1 MAYPRLVLLLGLA
14 MLTGLPAQAEQVQQ
28 PVPLECRL
36 GSGSWTNC
44 TMRVE
49 SVGLHWWIQA
59 GPQTIEFRH
68 DGRGGIR
75 MRNGVT
81 TPWRPVV
88 ASWSADASL
97 CWDGVCARG
106 SIPLD

>member
-1 MAYPRLVLLLGLA
+1 MIAHRALLLALLLGALE
-14 MLTGLPAQAEQVQQ
+14 GLPAPAQQ

-36 GSGSWTNC
+36 GGGSWERC
-44 TMRVE
+44 TMRIE

-59 GPQTIEFRH
+59 GPQAIEFRH
-68 DGRGGIR
+68 DGRGGIT
-75 MRNGVT
+75 MRDGTARQWRSVT
-81 TPWRPVV
+81 

-106 SIPLD
+106 PIPLD

>member
-1 MAYPRLVLLLGLA
+1 MVLPLGLGA
-14 MLTGLPAQAEQVQQ
+14 LAGLPAVAQQ

-36 GSGSWTNC
+36 GSGAWTRC

-59 GPQTIEFRH
+59 GPKTVEFRH
-68 DGRGGIR
+68 DGRGGIA
-75 MRNGVT
+75 MRQGKETQWQKVD
-81 TPWRPVV
+81 
-88 ASWSADASL
+88 ASWSADAAL

-106 SIPLD
+106 AIPLD